1 MRKLSIEQARLTK
14 NYADLIEECQNK
26 GWLSNDFSPQA
37 AAVLI
42 QAYTIGKIVDDVTTE
57 PTDPAAWESLIMKII
72 TKVLI

>member
-1 MRKLSIEQARLTK
+1 M
-14 NYADLIEECQNK
+14 N
-26 GWLSNDFSPQA
+26 NDFSPQA